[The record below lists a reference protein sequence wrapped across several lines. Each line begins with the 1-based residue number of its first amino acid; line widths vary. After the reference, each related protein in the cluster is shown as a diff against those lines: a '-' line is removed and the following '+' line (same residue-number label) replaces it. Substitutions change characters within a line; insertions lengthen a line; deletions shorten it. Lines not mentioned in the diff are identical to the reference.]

1 MVRIAFGLEFGL
13 GCLPLALDFFVGKG
27 TETHTPPF
35 KNHNPHRRLAS
46 PINDAPFTL
55 RAPIAC
61 AAEGRFVVRGDFDI
75 SFPLIDSAEEL
86 RAEFDIVGGGLAA
99 VLDQGV

>member
-1 MVRIAFGLEFGL
+1 MVAVAFGLEFCL

-27 TETHTPPF
+27 TETHTPPL
-35 KNHNPHRRLAS
+35 KNHNPHRRLTS
-46 PINDAPFTL
+46 PIDDAPFIL
-55 RAPIAC
+55 RAPIAR

-75 SFPLIDSAEEL
+75 RSPLIDSAEEVG
-86 RAEFDIVGGGLAA
+86 AEFDIVGGGLAA

>member
-1 MVRIAFGLEFGL
+1 MVRFAFGLEFRL

-27 TETHTPPF
+27 AETHTPPF
-35 KNHNPHRRLAS
+35 KNHNPHRGLTS
-46 PINDAPFTL
+46 PIDDAPFAF
-55 RAPIAC
+55 RGPIAR

-75 SFPLIDSAEEL
+75 RFPLIDSAEEV